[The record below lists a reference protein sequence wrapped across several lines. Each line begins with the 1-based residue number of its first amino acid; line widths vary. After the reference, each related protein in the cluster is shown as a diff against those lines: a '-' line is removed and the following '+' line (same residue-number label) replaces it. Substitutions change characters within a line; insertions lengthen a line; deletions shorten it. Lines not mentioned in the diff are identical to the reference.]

1 MINVVWNVWALF
13 VCLCDKAPFCFYRT
27 VYRKFYESVSIHEI
41 SEHLS
46 QPSTLFFAVTLYY
59 LANMACKCWAVV
71 SVLCFP
77 RQRMSC
83 KSVSSPRFWLQQ
95 ASLWLT
101 DGRTIRLH
109 QKVQPDS
116 LIWQPSSN
124 QIFYLFLALHQLDKR
139 KSGKQKKKTDINTL
153 IWISLK

>member
-1 MINVVWNVWALF
+1 MINVLWNVWALF
-13 VCLCDKAPFCFYRT
+13 VCLCDKAPFCFYLT

-46 QPSTLFFAVTLYY
+46 QPSTLFFAATLYY
-59 LANMACKCWAVV
+59 LANTACKCWAVV

-83 KSVSSPRFWLQQ
+83 VSLFQ
-95 ASLWLT
+95 ALNFDSSSLSLWLT
-101 DGRTIRLH
+101 DGQALRLH

-139 KSGKQKKKTDINTL
+139 KSGKQKKKQ
-153 IWISLK
+153 ISIPWYGFH